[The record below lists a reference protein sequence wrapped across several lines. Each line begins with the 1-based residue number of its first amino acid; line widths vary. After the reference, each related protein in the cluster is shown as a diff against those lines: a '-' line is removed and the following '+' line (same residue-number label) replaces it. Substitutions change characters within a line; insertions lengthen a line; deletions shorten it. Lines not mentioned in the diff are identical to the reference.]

1 MQTVQRRD
9 RVVPV
14 RTRAASETV
23 ILNNEF
29 SVDAVERGKRNSPLN
44 HFDSE
49 KEIYALAKGI
59 AFLRLIV

>member
-1 MQTVQRRD
+1 M
-9 RVVPV
+9 PV

-29 SVDAVERGKRNSPLN
+29 SMDAVEREKKNSPLN

-49 KEIYALAKGI
+49 KEKYALAKPV

>member
-1 MQTVQRRD
+1 M
-9 RVVPV
+9 PV

-29 SVDAVERGKRNSPLN
+29 SVDAVERGGKKPPLN

-49 KEIYALAKGI
+49 KEKYALAKRV